1 MNAYLAFLK
10 KEFYD
15 YLRSYKLF
23 VLMMVFLALGFLNP
37 ISARYLPEVAA
48 SLLPDGI
55 QIQLP
60 QPEVMDSWAQ
70 FYKNISQIGIIILL
84 IVFSTMISNELQK
97 GTLIHLLTK
106 GLSRTTI
113 LLAKYSSALLVWTCC
128 YGISFLVTYLYNFM
142 FWPLT
147 NVPHLLLGI
156 FCIWMKKSICIYS
169 FTAYASYSC

>member
-37 ISARYLPEVAA
+37 ISARYLLEVAA

-70 FYKNISQIGIIILL
+70 FYKNIWQIGIQNHHFISEVQQCFTSMDMLL
-84 IVFSTMISNELQK
+84 WHQLSCHIS
-97 GTLIHLLTK
+97 
-106 GLSRTTI
+106 
-113 LLAKYSSALLVWTCC
+113 V
-128 YGISFLVTYLYNFM
+128 
-142 FWPLT
+142 
-147 NVPHLLLGI
+147 
-156 FCIWMKKSICIYS
+156 
-169 FTAYASYSC
+169 

>member
-1 MNAYLAFLK
+1 MKTIRITIIVIKVRQLDNSRLYKA
-10 KEFYD
+10 
-15 YLRSYKLF
+15 LRLSLIHIY
-23 VLMMVFLALGFLNP
+23 P

-113 LLAKYSSALLVWTCC
+113 LLAKYSSACLLYT
-128 YGISFLVTYLYNFM
+128 
-142 FWPLT
+142 
-147 NVPHLLLGI
+147 
-156 FCIWMKKSICIYS
+156 
-169 FTAYASYSC
+169 SC